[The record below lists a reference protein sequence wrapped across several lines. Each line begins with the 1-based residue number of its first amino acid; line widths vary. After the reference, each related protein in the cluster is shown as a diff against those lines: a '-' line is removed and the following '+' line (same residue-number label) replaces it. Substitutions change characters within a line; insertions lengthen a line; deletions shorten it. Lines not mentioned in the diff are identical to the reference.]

1 MKVIT
6 VSGYKPFEL
15 GIFKNDDP
23 GVAYIKKAIEKS
35 LRPLAEEGLEWVLIS
50 GQLGIELWAAE
61 VVFDLQ
67 VEYDELKLGIL
78 TPFLEQEEKWNEDN
92 KEYYEYIVSSADF
105 VDSITKRKYDNPNQ
119 FRLKNE
125 FFVSKSEGLLL
136 VYDEENPGSPKYLL
150 ETARKKAESREYSIM
165 TISFADLQLIVEEEQ
180 SKDHF
185 WTGE

>member
-1 MKVIT
+1 M
-6 VSGYKPFEL
+6 
-15 GIFKNDDP
+15 
-23 GVAYIKKAIEKS
+23 
-35 LRPLAEEGLEWVLIS
+35 LIS

-125 FFVSKSEGLLL
+125 FLFQKVKDSCWFMTKKTLGLQNICSRRPEKGRVPRILHHDDFFCRSAAHCGRRAKQGSFL
-136 VYDEENPGSPKYLL
+136 DRRITEEN
-150 ETARKKAESREYSIM
+150 
-165 TISFADLQLIVEEEQ
+165 
-180 SKDHF
+180 
-185 WTGE
+185 